1 MEERLWLARAGLSEE
16 VAFDQSPER
25 YAEVRCVCGLWGE
38 TVQPEGTAR
47 MKALA
52 AQRVMVRSTC
62 SKKASV
68 AGAQWARW
76 EPVQVDSEGPRGARS
91 PATVVI
97 LISFYV

>member
-25 YAEVRCVCGLWGE
+25 CAEVRCVCGLWGE

-52 AQRVMVRSTC
+52 SQWVVLRSTR
-62 SKKASV
+62 SEKASV
-68 AGAQWARW
+68 AEAQ
-76 EPVQVDSEGPRGARS
+76 
-91 PATVVI
+91 
-97 LISFYV
+97 